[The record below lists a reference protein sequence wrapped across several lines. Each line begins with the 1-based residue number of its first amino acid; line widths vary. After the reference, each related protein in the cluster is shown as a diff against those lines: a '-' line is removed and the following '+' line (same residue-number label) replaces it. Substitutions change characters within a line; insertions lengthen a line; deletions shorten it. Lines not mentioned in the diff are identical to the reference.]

1 MKKILTLFTILLF
14 AVTVSAED
22 AEFDPATNV
31 LNIPT
36 VRVGGSSIYDV
47 KLQLNSA
54 GGFALI
60 DYSPTPPNSSTHVYY
75 FNLYNDYGSDNQ
87 WHAGVED
94 HLINFNTRQATLET
108 NSAYIDLYGVNGME
122 AINPDDIES
131 FTKWTWTATLHEK
144 TNLTGGSLLDL
155 QDHQITVTVQAVSAT
170 RLEFTWNFDRNHM
183 ASHMNLVIQFQGS

>member
-1 MKKILTLFTILLF
+1 MKKVLILFTIIVF

-22 AEFDPATNV
+22 AEFDLTTNV

-36 VRVGGSSIYDV
+36 IKVGGSSIYDV
-47 KLQLNSA
+47 KLQMNSA
-54 GGFALI
+54 GQFALI
-60 DYSPTPPNSSTHVYY
+60 DYSATHVYY
-75 FNLYNDYGSDNQ
+75 FNLYNDYGGDNQ

-94 HLINFNTRQATLET
+94 HLINFNTRQATLEN
-108 NSAYIDLYGVNGME
+108 NSAYIDLDGVNSME
-122 AINPDDIES
+122 VINPDYIES

-170 RLEFTWNFDRNHM
+170 RLEFTWNFDRTTWHP
-183 ASHMNLVIQFQGS
+183 A